1 MGKLNT
7 AKLRTLTE
15 PGVYGDGGGLYLQ
28 VRDAEHRS
36 WVYRYTLFGKA
47 RWMGLG
53 AFADVSLAEAR
64 EAATAARKQ
73 VRAGN
78 DPIAA
83 RKAEMD
89 AKRSA
94 LSLHTFKEVAAAY
107 VAAHEASWRNEKHR
121 QQWRN
126 TLATYA
132 DPVLGKMPVA
142 VVDVAA
148 VITVLEPIWR
158 EKPETASR
166 LRGRIESVLD
176 FAAARGWRSGDN
188 PARWKGHLDNL
199 LPARSKVAAVE
210 HHAALPWQ
218 EIGAFWEDLGKQ
230 GGSSALALRLLIL
243 TATRTNEALCARWS
257 EIDLSEKVWTIPAE
271 RMKAKKEHRVPLS
284 DGALSVLGEA
294 ARLRPDNAP
303 ADAFLFP
310 GAKAQRPL
318 SNMALLMLL
327 RRMDRD
333 DLTTHGFRSTF
344 RDWAAEATN
353 YPRDVAEQALAHSLP
368 DKVEAAYRRGDLIE
382 KRRLLMRDWA
392 TFCARPVGVGD
403 VVPLRTREG

>member
-1 MGKLNT
+1 MAT
-7 AKLRTLTE
+7 AA
-15 PGVYGDGGGLYLQ
+15 D
-28 VRDAEHRS
+28 

-148 VITVLEPIWR
+148 SRASASDTSAKAPRPIQR
-158 EKPETASR
+158 
-166 LRGRIESVLD
+166 
-176 FAAARGWRSGDN
+176 
-188 PARWKGHLDNL
+188 
-199 LPARSKVAAVE
+199 
-210 HHAALPWQ
+210 ALP
-218 EIGAFWEDLGKQ
+218 
-230 GGSSALALRLLIL
+230 
-243 TATRTNEALCARWS
+243 N
-257 EIDLSEKVWTIPAE
+257 
-271 RMKAKKEHRVPLS
+271 RV
-284 DGALSVLGEA
+284 
-294 ARLRPDNAP
+294 
-303 ADAFLFP
+303 
-310 GAKAQRPL
+310 
-318 SNMALLMLL
+318 
-327 RRMDRD
+327 
-333 DLTTHGFRSTF
+333 
-344 RDWAAEATN
+344 
-353 YPRDVAEQALAHSLP
+353 
-368 DKVEAAYRRGDLIE
+368 
-382 KRRLLMRDWA
+382 
-392 TFCARPVGVGD
+392 
-403 VVPLRTREG
+403 